1 MTPHRRVI
9 DLKGWVRELVEHDL
23 ERAVQVVF
31 LFPTKSLKWSMLY
44 FFFILS
50 HSNIF

>member
-1 MTPHRRVI
+1 MTPHRHVI
-9 DLKGWVRELVEHDL
+9 DLKGWVRELVEPDL
-23 ERAVQVVF
+23 ERTVQVVF

-44 FFFILS
+44 FSFILS